1 MLQANEHC
9 LHVFDAREL
18 YGVFVCQLVILGLS
32 FVSVSTSLGCLLSR
46 LIALACNPRGVL
58 NECLN
63 PDGIVMRLT
72 WTKRLVLKGDDS
84 IFNGCIWREGRR
96 ILDIKKLH
104 FRLQLELRNRDSS
117 QLGDLIVN
125 LNDE

>member
-1 MLQANEHC
+1 MRF
-9 LHVFDAREL
+9 FDARGL
-18 YGVFVCQLVILGLS
+18 YGVFVCQLVIPGLS
-32 FVSVSTSLGCLLSR
+32 SVSVSASLGCLLSR
-46 LIALACNPRGVL
+46 LIALACNPRGV
-58 NECLN
+58 LN

-84 IFNGCIWREGRR
+84 SFNRCIWCEGRR
-96 ILDIKKLH
+96 ILDLKKLH
-104 FRLQLELRNRDSS
+104 FRLQLELRNRDVS